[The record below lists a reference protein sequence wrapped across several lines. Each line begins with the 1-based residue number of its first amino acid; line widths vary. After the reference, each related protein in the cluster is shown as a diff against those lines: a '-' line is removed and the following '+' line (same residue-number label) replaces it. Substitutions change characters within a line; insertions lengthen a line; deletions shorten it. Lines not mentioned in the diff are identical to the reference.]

1 MSTNLPSLS
10 ETPHFS
16 HCRVTV
22 TNPLPF
28 SLTACACVRVCMS
41 YVGIVSACARLFML
55 IHTKKKMVCVFSLNG
70 SMFSF
75 LSHSYTLK
83 RVVEGLPA
91 ELPWLLM

>member
-10 ETPHFS
+10 EMPHFS

-28 SLTACACVRVCMS
+28 SLTACVRARVCVL
-41 YVGIVSACARLFML
+41 YVGIVSVCVSVYVYT
-55 IHTKKKMVCVFSLNG
+55 HQKKKGVHACVFSLNG

-75 LSHSYTLK
+75 YLTPTLL
-83 RVVEGLPA
+83 RG
-91 ELPWLLM
+91 